1 MKYDYRTSNGLIV
14 PYIAVEFEKEAVS
27 TIHMSPMTEFQIA
40 KESIR
45 EVLNDYHYNGVQVRK
60 STIPIRF

>member
-40 KESIR
+40 KESLR
-45 EVLNDYHYNGVQVRK
+45 ELLNDSHYDGVRIWE
-60 STIPIRF
+60 SGIPIRF